1 MAGDDVAQDLVG
13 ALADDH
19 QRGVSEVAF
28 DVEFGGVAV
37 DAVDAESTRFPSTP
51 SGLGRGDH
59 TPVLHKSVGGTEYL
73 PWCMV
78 TLMGWNVGDITDQS
92 GSVAVVTGANSG
104 FGYAT
109 ARRP

>member
-1 MAGDDVAQDLVG
+1 
-13 ALADDH
+13 
-19 QRGVSEVAF
+19 
-28 DVEFGGVAV
+28 
-37 DAVDAESTRFPSTP
+37 
-51 SGLGRGDH
+51 
-59 TPVLHKSVGGTEYL
+59 
-73 PWCMV
+73 MV